1 MQKRALA
8 FGVVRRML
16 SWIARFAC
24 TLLLRRVEV
33 ADGHRLPR
41 GRPVLIVANHFNGFV
56 DPLVLSS
63 VLPRLPR
70 LVAKASIARGRI
82 ARAIGHAT
90 GAVFVHRRVDSPSG
104 DNTAAF
110 SECYAALVKR
120 DTVAIFPEGTT
131 HDRPHLDPIKT
142 GAARIALGARSA
154 GATDIAIVPV
164 GLTFPDKV
172 ALRTSALVQF
182 GEAIDLDAVCAPGV
196 GVEDANSVRD
206 LTARIDAGLRSVSQ
220 DFEDTPTALALEQ
233 AAHIALS
240 SEEHPEPT
248 LEARYDLARRL
259 GQAPKPTRDLV
270 QRDVGRYNTLLAG
283 LRLTDADV
291 VTPTNPPRL
300 LNAAIRIGILV
311 VVLGGIATAAA
322 PVNVWPALLVAV
334 VSLFVKTPVT
344 KGTIRFVVGLIA
356 FPTAWVIAAVITA
369 DGFLACSLVVIT
381 SAVGAVAAI
390 WLIERAVALTTMLL
404 RWRAQLERIANVELA
419 EALRAEVVATTRNA
433 VGDA

>member
-1 MQKRALA
+1 
-8 FGVVRRML
+8 VRRLL

-33 ADGHRLPR
+33 ADAERLPR
-41 GRPVLIVANHFNGFV
+41 GRPVLLVANHFNGFV

-70 LVAKASIARGRI
+70 LVAKASLTKLPLLRTLARG
-82 ARAIGHAT
+82 AG
-90 GAVFVHRRVDSPSG
+90 VVSVHRRVDMPAG
-104 DNTAAF
+104 AVDNDAAF
-110 SECYAALVKR
+110 AECHAALVRR

-142 GAARIALGARSA
+142 GAARIALGARAA

-182 GEAIDLDAVCAPGV
+182 GEPIDLDAVCAAGV
-196 GVEDANSVRD
+196 GIEDATAVRD
-206 LTARIDAGLRSVSQ
+206 LTARIDKGLRSVSQ

-233 AAHIALS
+233 AAQIALS
-240 SEEHPEPT
+240 SERNPEPS
-248 LEARYDLARRL
+248 LEDRYDLARRL
-259 GQAPKPTRDLV
+259 GQASPDARDVVL
-270 QRDVGRYNTLLAG
+270 RDVGRYNTLLTG
-283 LRLTDADV
+283 LRLNDADV
-291 VTPTNPPRL
+291 ITSTNPARL
-300 LNAAIRIGILV
+300 LRVAIRIAVLV
-311 VVLGGIATAAA
+311 VVLGGIAAAAA

-344 KGTIRFVVGLIA
+344 KGTVRVIVGVVA
-356 FPTAWVIAAVITA
+356 FPVAWVTAAIITT
-369 DGFLACSLVVIT
+369 DGFVRCSVVVVT
-381 SAVGAVAAI
+381 SAVGAVASI
-390 WLIERAVALTTMLL
+390 WLIERAFALTTMLL

-419 EALRAEVVATTRNA
+419 EELRAEVVATTRRA